1 MLVLLVRHA
10 QAAEQDAE
18 AFPDDTERPLVPKG
32 RRVQRQMSRVL
43 VKKGLVPDRVYSSP
57 WTRAGQTARILIRET
72 GLPKEQRLRAD
83 TLAMP
88 PDVPAIA
95 TEIGDVGPEETI
107 ALVGHEP
114 WMSGLA
120 GLLLS
125 GDSALPRMDFPKSG
139 IMGIELERLEAGTG
153 TLRCFLVP

>member
-10 QAAEQDAE
+10 QAAEQDSE

-32 RRVQRQMSRVL
+32 H
-43 VKKGLVPDRVYSSP
+43 RVYSSP
-57 WTRAGQTARILIRET
+57 WTRAWQTARILLRET
-72 GLPKEQRLRAD
+72 GLPKEQRIRAD

-88 PDVPAIA
+88 PDVPTIA
-95 TEIGDVGPEETI
+95 AEIGEVGSEETI

-120 GLLLS
+120 GLLLT
-125 GDSALPRMDFPKSG
+125 GDSALPRMDFPKSA

-153 TLRCFLVP
+153 TLRAFLVP